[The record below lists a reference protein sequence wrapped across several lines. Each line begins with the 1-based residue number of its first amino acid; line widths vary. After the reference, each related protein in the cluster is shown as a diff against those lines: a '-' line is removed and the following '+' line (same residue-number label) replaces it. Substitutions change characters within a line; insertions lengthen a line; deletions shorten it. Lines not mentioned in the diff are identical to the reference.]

1 MKIKSFMSRHWY
13 IAFQV
18 LNGNVITTGFYVL
31 EASKVNT
38 SKVTAY
44 IQSKHSKSSTV
55 VLLNIF
61 EISTADYN
69 SYPEHCKLNI

>member
-1 MKIKSFMSRHWY
+1 MSRHWY

-18 LNGNVITTGFYVL
+18 LDGNKIVTGFYVIKK
-31 EASKVNT
+31 SKVIT
-38 SKVTAY
+38 SEITAY

-61 EISTADYN
+61 EISTEDYR